1 MLCKDENTWLLPVR
15 SQSSRSATHSFGC
28 RCVSS
33 LTGFS
38 NPKCNSSAIYN
49 SLGIE
54 PLTFRQCH
62 TNGKILHSVYTTS
75 IKSVHKKPKW
85 TKARTALISSLQ
97 ALRQTFFIVNFI
109 IRLLSY
115 SCHPPSGSTGA
126 QEEKTP
132 RRLLRA
138 KGIRNESRGPSSLQM
153 TLIAVQAE
161 ACWEMANTCAG
172 YGSST

>member
-1 MLCKDENTWLLPVR
+1 MLCKDENTWLLPFR

-33 LTGFS
+33 LTGFL
-38 NPKCNSSAIYN
+38 NPKCYSSAIYN
-49 SLGIE
+49 SLGNE
-54 PLTFRQCH
+54 PLTFRQNH
-62 TNGKILHSVYTTS
+62 TNSKILHSVYTS

-126 QEEKTP
+126 QEEKP
-132 RRLLRA
+132 PWRLLRA
-138 KGIRNESRGPSSLQM
+138 KGICNESWGLSSLQM